1 METFGGRLRSARKS
15 KNISQRKLAE
25 IIGAKH
31 TSISEWE
38 NGYHEPKD
46 IETINKICSALKV
59 DASWLLNNNNK
70 ESKVSLYLSKGIDD
84 LPEDAKT
91 ELDNFVDYLKAK
103 YKGSGK
109 K

>member
-1 METFGGRLRSARKS
+1 MNTFGGRLRSARKN
-15 KNISQRKLAE
+15 KKMSQRKLAE
-25 IIGAKH
+25 TIGAKH

-46 IETINKICSALKV
+46 IETINKICAALEI

-70 ESKVSLYLSKGIDD
+70 ESKISTHLNKGIDD
-84 LPEDAKT
+84 LPDDAKA

-103 YKGSGK
+103 YKGGEK

>member
-1 METFGGRLRSARKS
+1 LNTFGGRLRSARKN

-46 IETINKICSALKV
+46 IETINKICATLQIE
-59 DASWLLNNNNK
+59 ASWLLNNSNK
-70 ESKVSLYLSKGIDD
+70 ESKISLYLNKGIDD
-84 LPEDAKT
+84 LPDDAKR
-91 ELDNFVDYLKAK
+91 ELDNFVDYLKIK
-103 YKGSGK
+103 YKKGDK